1 MSKLHSEGILP
12 DRNTMVLRPETK
24 VLTAPRS
31 FFYKDTS
38 LAADGTYTLIANVK
52 WFTVYSTFGLYIY
65 LDDDSTTHTPVV
77 GSDGEP
83 LLYASGSLFSDFHIR
98 ANKVVFRNA
107 RHNAATPFYLAYTLA
122 DEDE

>member
-1 MSKLHSEGILP
+1 MSKLHVDGKVP

-38 LAADGTYTLIANVK
+38 LAADGTYTLIANIK
-52 WFTVYSTFGLYIY
+52 WFTVCSSFGLHIF
-65 LDDDSTTHTPVV
+65 LDDDSTTPYPVV

-83 LLYASGSLFSDFHIR
+83 LLWGGYGRYTDFHIR
-98 ANKVVFRNA
+98 ASKIVFRNA
-107 RHNAATPFYLAYTLA
+107 LAVLPTPFYLAYTLA